1 MYPQWL
7 VPTIGSAVVIALIAC
22 FHILPSH
29 LATGAFWFNLYIER
43 KAVKEGRSELME
55 FLKKYVILILIFSF
69 IYGSLTGVGI
79 WFATAVSSPRA
90 ISLLIHNYVWGWAT
104 EWVFF
109 IIEITAI
116 YAYYYTLG
124 KIDPVNHLRLGWI
137 YAWGA
142 WISMVIITGI
152 LAFMLTPGKW
162 LTTGGFFDG
171 FFNPTY
177 FPQLFTRTAF
187 MFTVASIYALIAL
200 SFVKNES
207 VKVEIAKKA
216 GVWGLAG
223 LVFAFIL
230 GAWYFAKLPKEAKEL
245 LNTLPYMKTL
255 IKVMVI
261 SLVITAIYLVV
272 FSFVIPKYN
281 NLIAG
286 IISAIV
292 LFLAILGFEGI
303 REGIRRPYIV
313 NYVMYGSSQ
322 IISRDLPAKAVKNE
336 LEKVR
341 VKGFLSKLYYLPPE
355 LRTIT
360 PENKV
365 KVGEILA
372 IHLCSGCHSMA
383 KDGWLRPLP
392 KILAGMDKETIKSL
406 IQSFDS
412 SPYMPPFAG
421 NEQELDAV
429 SEYLE
434 KIAK

>member
-1 MYPQWL
+1 MYPQWF
-7 VPTIGSAVVIALIAC
+7 VPTIGSAIVIALIAC

-29 LATGAFWFNLYIER
+29 LATGAFWFNVYVEN
-43 KAVKEGRSELME
+43 KAVKENRSELLE
-55 FLKKYVILILIFSF
+55 FLKKYALLILIFSF

-79 WFATAVSSPRA
+79 WFAAAVSSPRA

-162 LTTGGFFDG
+162 LQTGGFFDG

-187 MFTVASIYALIAL
+187 MFTVASIYALIAV

-216 GVWGLAG
+216 GIWGLAG
-223 LVFAFIL
+223 LVLTFIL
-230 GAWYFAKLPKEAKEL
+230 GAWYFAKLPNEAKNL

-255 IKVMVI
+255 MKVMI
-261 SLVITAIYLVV
+261 ICLVITAIYLVI
-272 FSFVIPKYN
+272 FGFAIPKYN
-281 NLIAG
+281 NIITG
-286 IISAIV
+286 IISALIL
-292 LFLAILGFEGI
+292 LFAIFGYEGI
-303 REGIRRPYIV
+303 REGLRRPYIV

-322 IISRDLPAKAVKNE
+322 IIARDLPAKGVKSEVDEIKKN
-336 LEKVR
+336 
-341 VKGFLSKLYYLPPE
+341 GILSKLYYLPKE
-355 LRTIT
+355 YRTVT
-360 PENKV
+360 PDNQL
-365 KVGEILA
+365 KVGEVIA
-372 IHLCSGCHSMA
+372 IHLCSGCHSIA
-383 KDGWLRPLP
+383 KDGWIRPLP
-392 KILAGMDKETIKSL
+392 KLLAGMDKDTIKSL

-412 SPYMPPFAG
+412 SPYMPPFIG
-421 NEQELDAV
+421 NEAELDAL
-429 SEYLE
+429 SAYLE
-434 KIAK
+434 QIAK

>member
-1 MYPQWL
+1 MYPQWF
-7 VPTIGSAVVIALIAC
+7 VPTIGSAIVIALIAC

-29 LATGAFWFNLYIER
+29 LATGAFWFNVYVEN
-43 KAVKEGRSELME
+43 KAVKENRSELLE
-55 FLKKYVILILIFSF
+55 FLKKYALLILIFSF

-79 WFATAVSSPRA
+79 WFAAAVSSPRA

-137 YAWGA
+137 YAWGS

-162 LTTGGFFDG
+162 LQTGGFFDG

-187 MFTVASIYALIAL
+187 MFTVASIYALIAV

-207 VKVEIAKKA
+207 VKVEIARKA
-216 GVWGLAG
+216 GIWGLAG
-223 LVFAFIL
+223 LALTFIL
-230 GAWYFAKLPKEAKEL
+230 GAWYFAKLPSEAKNL

-255 IKVMVI
+255 MKVMIVC
-261 SLVITAIYLVV
+261 LVITAIYLVI
-272 FSFVIPKYN
+272 FGFAIPKYN
-281 NLIAG
+281 NLITG
-286 IISAIV
+286 IISALIL
-292 LFLAILGFEGI
+292 LFAIFGYEGI
-303 REGIRRPYIV
+303 REGLRRPYIV

-322 IISRDLPAKAVKNE
+322 IIARDLPAKGVKSEVDEIKKN
-336 LEKVR
+336 
-341 VKGFLSKLYYLPPE
+341 GILSRLYYLPKE
-355 LRTIT
+355 YRTIT
-360 PENKV
+360 PENQL
-365 KVGEILA
+365 KVGEVIA
-372 IHLCSGCHSMA
+372 IHLCSGCHSLA
-383 KDGWLRPLP
+383 KDGWIRPLP
-392 KILAGMDKETIKSL
+392 KLIAGMDKDTIKSL

-412 SPYMPPFAG
+412 SPYMPPFVG
-421 NEQELDAV
+421 NEAELDAL
-429 SEYLE
+429 SAYLE
-434 KIAK
+434 QIAK